1 MRKLIFILIIQF
13 LAHYCG
19 GQGLVING
27 GADTLTAC
35 PPSMDQI
42 EKAFPWYS
50 PSLNSPDLFNS
61 CHLGV
66 GNVPYTGFAYQNAK
80 NGSGY
85 LGGCFY
91 PWSREYVCG
100 KLSSP
105 LVQGKTYCLSF
116 YLSLSDQQA
125 IVIDRVGVYFA
136 ADSIFFNTL
145 FDLPV
150 TPQLETPEGVFFAD
164 TANWMPISFEYL
176 AQGGERYFTIGNFR
190 DDSTTNH
197 YDLDTAMVYSYAYYF
212 IDDVSLVECKGSSL
226 EENNTALKSV
236 TVYPNP
242 ASNTFTIQ
250 YKFTHTN
257 AVFELYGIDGKK
269 LDVVNLQGQSGN
281 YMYQNNNLL
290 PGIYLYRVSNTNGII
305 STGKL
310 FIIN

>member
-1 MRKLIFILIIQF
+1 MRHLFNIIFLLGFVPFIS
-13 LAHYCG
+13 A
-19 GQGLVING
+19 QGLVING
-27 GADTLTAC
+27 GADTLTSC
-35 PPSMDQI
+35 PGNMDEI

-80 NGSGY
+80 NGTGY
-85 LGGCFY
+85 LGGVWY
-91 PWSREYVCG
+91 PLNRDYICG

-116 YLSLSDQQA
+116 YLNLSDQQA
-125 IVIDRVGVYFA
+125 MVIDRIGVYLA
-136 ADSIFFNTL
+136 ADSIFYYTL
-145 FDLPV
+145 FALPV

-176 AQGGERYFTIGNFR
+176 AQGGERFFTIGNFR

-197 YDLDTAMVYSYAYYF
+197 YDLDTAAIYSYGYYF
-212 IDDVSLVECKGSSL
+212 IDDVSLVECKGSAV
-226 EENNTALKSV
+226 EENPALKAV
-236 TVYPNP
+236 NVYPNP
-242 ASNTFTIQ
+242 ASSSFNIQ
-250 YKFTHTN
+250 YNFTHVN

-269 LDVVNLQGQSGN
+269 LDAVNLQGQLGN
-281 YMYQNNNLL
+281 YSYQNINLM
-290 PGIYLYRVSNTNGII
+290 PGVYLYRVSNTNGVI

-310 FIIN
+310 VIIN